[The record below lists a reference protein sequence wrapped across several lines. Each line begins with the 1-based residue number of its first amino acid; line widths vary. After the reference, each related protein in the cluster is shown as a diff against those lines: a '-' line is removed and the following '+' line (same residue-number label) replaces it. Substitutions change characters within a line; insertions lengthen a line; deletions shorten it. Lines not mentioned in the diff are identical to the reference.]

1 MSVLARSLLILAVT
15 SCAAASPKLAAQSGS
30 DFVLVA
36 VSGTLQEGFPLRPNL
51 DFVAPGER
59 VNAIFVGNALIRGLK
74 AHLDI
79 KDAESR
85 EFKPA
90 SEGRNPI
97 NPAMMA
103 TGDRNDA
110 NIYAVYLV
118 DRRQAVK
125 ALLNEPRFLSMT
137 PDLAM
142 VDINAEETSPR
153 TRAIILQAAKEDP
166 NAKSRDYATILTV
179 VSTWRSCH
187 FVTSPVLYTKSDGT
201 RVTDFP
207 NSLARFASVTDQ
219 LRTEKPDAYNG
230 AVESAVRAAV
240 AATAGCT
247 TASPIS
253 APPASDLAWYG
264 ASKGIKRMIQPY
276 SPCEFAELAKRAQVE
291 IPIPQCPN

>member
-1 MSVLARSLLILAVT
+1 LSRSIR
-15 SCAAASPKLAAQSGS
+15 ASSWLAALLAACAGAPQKPAPGTS

-51 DFVAPGER
+51 DFVSPAER
-59 VNAIFVGNALIRGLK
+59 VNAVFVGNALIRGLK

-79 KDAESR
+79 KDEGSR

-90 SEGRNPI
+90 SEGRNPV
-97 NPAMMA
+97 NPAMVA

-142 VDINAEETSPR
+142 VDLHAEETSPR
-153 TRAIILQAAKEDP
+153 TRAIILQAIQEDP
-166 NAKSRDYATILTV
+166 KAQSKEYATILTV

-187 FVTSPVLYTKSDGT
+187 FVPSPVLYTKSDGT

-207 NSLARFASVTDQ
+207 NSLARFAGVTDQ
-219 LRTEKPDAYNG
+219 LRSEKPDAYNG

-247 TASPIS
+247 TASPLP
-253 APPASDLAWYG
+253 APVDPAWYG
-264 ASKGIKRMIQPY
+264 SSKGIKRMIQPY
-276 SPCEFAELAKRAQVE
+276 TACEFSELSARAQVE
-291 IPIPQCPN
+291 MQIPQCPK